1 MNKFF
6 KLNSL
11 INQTY
16 FLVFISILVGAITS
30 FIWVTSNNQ
39 WNIFLNNAYNSGIS
53 IYNTIKYN
61 NDLNAKIKIKKLDN
75 NNDLIGRN
83 ELEQYY
89 INTSPFKVTT
99 LSISND
105 KKNSKDQ

>member
-1 MNKFF
+1 MNNFF

-16 FLVFISILVGAITS
+16 FLVFISILVGATTS

-61 NDLNAKIKIKKLDN
+61 NDLNAKIAIKKLDN
-75 NNDLIGRN
+75 NNDLISR
-83 ELEQYY
+83 ERTRTILYKCF
-89 INTSPFKVTT
+89 TF
-99 LSISND
+99 
-105 KKNSKDQ
+105 

>member
-16 FLVFISILVGAITS
+16 FLVFISILVGATTS

-53 IYNTIKYN
+53 IYNAIKYN
-61 NDLNAKIKIKKLDN
+61 NDLNAKIKVKKLDN
-75 NNDLIGRN
+75 NNVLFSRK

-89 INTSPFKVTT
+89 IKASPF
-99 LSISND
+99 
-105 KKNSKDQ
+105 